1 LIFLASTVL
10 TLRGSSYVSYRIY
23 DWKDR
28 THSPVTR
35 ISIMFRTWFDDSIL
49 FYASGETIKPQYIAA
64 SLKNNTTYIE
74 MDFGDGP
81 FNCTLGNNDLAAYY
95 WHNLTIY
102 HDHKT
107 VKIILDDQMRI
118 FEGAKNLLFDPEIYF
133 GGGPDLNKKRGL
145 ASNNNFAGSLKYVFY
160 NDVSILYELKRGNPK
175 VHYIGVLSP
184 EFADIEVDVI
194 PITYPFATSHIWWPI
209 KNSNEMSLKFDFKS
223 SRNTAILAYS
233 EVQTKEGAG
242 FWEIRLYND
251 KINFDLVTENNMT
264 IPTSIK
270 IDNPTAWHVVEVI
283 YANETISFTVDY
295 KHRVTQMYGLSF
307 NVGNKIIIGS
317 SLKASGAGLVGCMRD
332 LSINGVAIEPRFVVK
347 TERVVGEIALD
358 NCQFVDPCRR
368 PNTCEHNGKC
378 IVKNDRV
385 TCDCKNT
392 GYEGK
397 NCHFS
402 KFRKTCEELAL
413 LGYTKSDVYLIDI
426 DGNGVFPP
434 VHVKCEFQ
442 TQENLQESTKTIT
455 IIEHNL
461 QSQIDVRSTTLEDF
475 SFDIKYREFTPE
487 MLQELISH
495 SLYCHQHIK
504 YDCLKA
510 PLDLNSATWFKSS
523 YNKNST
529 IIDFIGNSK
538 R

>member
-1 LIFLASTVL
+1 MLPAATVL

-28 THSPVTR
+28 THSSVTR
-35 ISIMFRTWFDDSIL
+35 ISLLFKTWYDDSIL

-64 SLKNNTTYIE
+64 SIKNNSTYIE
-74 MDFGDGP
+74 MDFGDGT
-81 FNCTLGNNDLAAYY
+81 FNCTLGNDLASHY
-95 WHNLTIY
+95 WHNLTIF
-102 HDHKT
+102 HDHKV
-107 VKIILDDQMRI
+107 VKVILDDQMKV

-133 GGGPDLNKKRGL
+133 GGGPDLNKKKGL
-145 ASNNNFAGSLKYVFY
+145 ASNNNFAGSFKYVFY
-160 NDVSILYELKRGNPK
+160 NDISVLYELKRGNPK

-184 EFADIEVDVI
+184 EFIETDVDVI

-209 KNSNEMSLKFDFKS
+209 KETNQMNVKFDFKS

-233 EVQTKEGAG
+233 EVQTKEGSG
-242 FWEIRLYND
+242 YWEIRLSTD
-251 KINFDLVTENNMT
+251 KISFDLVTDSNVT
-264 IPTSIK
+264 IPTFIK
-270 IDNPTAWHVVEVI
+270 IDNPTQWHAVELL
-283 YANETISFTVDY
+283 YTNDTITFTVDY
-295 KHRVTQMYGLSF
+295 RHRVTQMYGLSF

-317 SLKASGAGLVGCMRD
+317 SLRASGNGLVGCMRD
-332 LSINGVAIEPRFVVK
+332 LSINGMDIEPRFVVK

-392 GYEGK
+392 GYDGK

-402 KFRKTCEELAL
+402 QYRKTCEELAL
-413 LGYTKSDVYLIDI
+413 LGHTKSDTYLIDI
-426 DGNGVFPP
+426 DGNGIFPP
-434 VHVKCEFQ
+434 AHVKCEFQ
-442 TQENLQESTKTIT
+442 AVQSTEDSSKTIT
-455 IIEHNL
+455 IVEHNL
-461 QSQIDVRSTTLEDF
+461 PSQVDVRSASLEDF
-475 SFDIKYREFTPE
+475 SFELKYREFTAE

-495 SLYCHQHIK
+495 SLYCTQHIK
-504 YDCLKA
+504 YDCMKA
-510 PLDLNSATWFKSS
+510 PMDLNSATWFKSS
-523 YNKNST
+523 HKNNMT
-529 IIDFIGNSK
+529 IIDFIGSSK

>member
-1 LIFLASTVL
+1 M
-10 TLRGSSYVSYRIY
+10 
-23 DWKDR
+23 
-28 THSPVTR
+28 TR
-35 ISIMFRTWFDDSIL
+35 ISLLFKTWYDDSVL

-64 SLKNNTTYIE
+64 SIKNNSTFIE

-81 FNCTLGNNDLAAYY
+81 FNCTLGNDLASHY
-95 WHNLTIY
+95 WHNLTIF
-102 HDHKT
+102 HDYKT
-107 VKIILDDQMRI
+107 VKVILDDQMKI

-133 GGGPDLNKKRGL
+133 GGGPDLNKKKGL
-145 ASNNNFAGSLKYVFY
+145 ASNNNFAGSFKYVFY
-160 NDVSILYELKRGNPK
+160 NDISILYELKKGNPK

-184 EFADIEVDVI
+184 EFKEKDVEVI

-209 KNSNEMSLKFDFKS
+209 KEKNHMNVKFDFKS

-233 EVQTKEGAG
+233 EVQTKEGLG
-242 FWEIRLYND
+242 YWEIRLSTD
-251 KINFDLVTENNMT
+251 KISFDLVTDNNIT

-270 IDNPTAWHVVEVI
+270 IDNPTDWHAVELS
-283 YANETISFTVDY
+283 YSNETITFTVDY
-295 KHRVTQMYGLSF
+295 RHSVSQMYGLSF
-307 NVGNKIIIGS
+307 SIGNKIIIGS
-317 SLKASGAGLVGCMRD
+317 SLRASGAGLVGCMRD
-332 LSINGVAIEPRFVVK
+332 LSINGMEIEPRFVVK

-385 TCDCKNT
+385 TCDCKGT
-392 GYEGK
+392 GYVGK
-397 NCHFS
+397 NCHFTEY
-402 KFRKTCEELAL
+402 RKTCEELAL

-434 VHVKCEFQ
+434 AHVKCDFQ
-442 TQENLQESTKTIT
+442 SVDDSTKTIT
-455 IIEHNL
+455 IVEHNL
-461 QSQIDVRSTTLEDF
+461 PSQVDVRSATLDDF
-475 SFDIKYREFTPE
+475 SFDIIYREFSAE

-495 SLYCHQHIK
+495 SLYCTQHIK
-504 YDCLKA
+504 YDCTKA
-510 PLDLNSATWFKSS
+510 PLELNSATWFKSS
-523 YNKNST
+523 HKNNLT